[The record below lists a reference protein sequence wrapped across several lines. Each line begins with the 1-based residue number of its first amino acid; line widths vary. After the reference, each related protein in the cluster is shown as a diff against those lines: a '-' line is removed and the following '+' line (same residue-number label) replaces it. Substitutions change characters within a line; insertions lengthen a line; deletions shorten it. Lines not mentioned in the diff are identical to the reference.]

1 MQDNE
6 ILILEELEKNSN
18 ITQRDLSEKTGLSL
32 GMVNLLLKSSSKRVC
47 QIRKV
52 KQQEFQVHTNPR
64 RIQRKEQKDNRVHEN
79 IL

>member
-32 GMVNLLLKSSSKRVC
+32 GMVNILLK
-47 QIRKV
+47 KV
-52 KQQEFQVHTNPR
+52 H
-64 RIQRKEQKDNRVHEN
+64 QKKGFSN
-79 IL
+79 